1 MLNQSEIGNA
11 DQRLTL
17 TKDCI
22 SLVVTL
28 SSFPELYLN
37 ILQYAHNIYK
47 GIQHVYRNTEF
58 RYLLHENYIAD
69 ADVDRKIANS
79 SALIPPNGDIYV
91 QQKISL
97 LII

>member
-1 MLNQSEIGNA
+1 MLDQSEIGNA

-17 TKDCI
+17 TKDYK

-28 SSFPELYLN
+28 SSIPELYLN
-37 ILQYAHNIYK
+37 ILQYAYYEYK
-47 GIQHVYRNTEF
+47 GIQHVYRNTEY
-58 RYLLHENYIAD
+58 RYMLNENEIAE
-69 ADVDRKIANS
+69 ADRKIANY
-79 SALIPPNGDIYV
+79 SALIPPPGDIYV